1 MASEDQKMFAYVSR
15 PSARDR
21 SSNCTHSR
29 LTRLF
34 EGSDHEKCSICQR
47 TPIFGWLYRCTQD
60 SGGFLPASDFAD
72 ARDHQQVEF
81 DAQLYMLSP
90 SIMQAAHEGHYTDQE
105 LNILWKQKIG
115 VRKTIQQLRP
125 TTSSTASSVSSS
137 EYSLPASPT
146 SSALRS
152 SVCDT
157 ETETEASQLSE
168 LTSLCRGALEP
179 IPEVHDELEKEE
191 QMLRLVMP
199 SLPPPCQLKV
209 CHSCRPVYRE
219 RAWLSLNQV
228 VTSTCEYP
236 PEHEINNRRV
246 SDVRIVKNLGFCS
259 KNSQHSAEDTG
270 RDGRTNF
277 QATVQR
283 LLRDHDIEP
292 DEPKV
297 QPLKLRHSET
307 CYDLTTLTSAN
318 SDNLPLPTSHPS
330 GQASLQERR
339 RLDDHGSTDTNNTTR
354 RRRGVEQQCVLPP
367 AQQPN
372 TSSESYEGPPANDS
386 SSTSSG
392 GLTLKIDT
400 HEANAAYKDNTP
412 LQKTPT
418 ESLKDSLKRFGMMGK
433 LAARFPID

>member
-1 MASEDQKMFAYVSR
+1 
-15 PSARDR
+15 
-21 SSNCTHSR
+21 
-29 LTRLF
+29 
-34 EGSDHEKCSICQR
+34 
-47 TPIFGWLYRCTQD
+47 
-60 SGGFLPASDFAD
+60 
-72 ARDHQQVEF
+72 
-81 DAQLYMLSP
+81 
-90 SIMQAAHEGHYTDQE
+90 MQAAHEGHYTDQE

-125 TTSSTASSVSSS
+125 TTSSTASSVSS
-137 EYSLPASPT
+137 
-146 SSALRS
+146 
-152 SVCDT
+152 
-157 ETETEASQLSE
+157 
-168 LTSLCRGALEP
+168 
-179 IPEVHDELEKEE
+179 K
-191 QMLRLVMP
+191 
-199 SLPPPCQLKV
+199 
-209 CHSCRPVYRE
+209 
-219 RAWLSLNQV
+219 
-228 VTSTCEYP
+228 
-236 PEHEINNRRV
+236 
-246 SDVRIVKNLGFCS
+246 
-259 KNSQHSAEDTG
+259 
-270 RDGRTNF
+270 
-277 QATVQR
+277 
-283 LLRDHDIEP
+283 
-292 DEPKV
+292 
-297 QPLKLRHSET
+297 T

-418 ESLKDSLKRFGMMGK
+418 ESLKDSLKRFGMMGE